1 VRNGKEINMA
11 EIKKPVAVAPASVEK
26 KAEPVAAEKKAEPVA
41 AAVKKPVAKKTVA
54 KKPAAKKT
62 VAKKTT
68 AAAAKKA
75 TAVKKT
81 AAAAKKPAAAAKK
94 PAAKKAATKKVAVKA
109 TIELQFDDR
118 NVDVDKLA
126 ARAAKDYKKN
136 NKADAKKI
144 EIYVN
149 ASEKMVYYVADGVSG
164 SFEA

>member
-1 VRNGKEINMA
+1 MA
-11 EIKKPVAVAPASVEK
+11 EIKKPVAVAPSTAEK

-41 AAVKKPVAKKTVA
+41 AKKTVA
-54 KKPAAKKT
+54 KKPAAAKKT
-62 VAKKTT
+62 VAKKET
-68 AAAAKKA
+68 AAAKKTVAKKA
-75 TAVKKT
+75 TT
-81 AAAAKKPAAAAKK
+81 AAAKKPAA
-94 PAAKKAATKKVAVKA
+94 PKKAATKKAAVKA

>member
-1 VRNGKEINMA
+1 MA
-11 EIKKPVAVAPASVEK
+11 ELKKPVAVAPSAAAEK

-41 AAVKKPVAKKTVA
+41 AVKKPVAKKTVAKKPAVKKAAA

-68 AAAAKKA
+68 ATAAKK
-75 TAVKKT
+75 TT
-81 AAAAKKPAAAAKK
+81 AAAKK
-94 PAAKKAATKKVAVKA
+94 PAAKKTATKKAVAVKS

-118 NVDVDKLA
+118 NVDVAKLT

-136 NKADAKKI
+136 TKNDAKKI

-149 ASEKMVYYVADGVSG
+149 ASEKMVYYVADGFNG

>member
-1 VRNGKEINMA
+1 MA
-11 EIKKPVAVAPASVEK
+11 EIKKPVAVAPSAVEK

-41 AAVKKPVAKKTVA
+41 AKKTVA
-54 KKPAAKKT
+54 KKPAVKKPAAKKT
-62 VAKKTT
+62 VAKKET
-68 AAAAKKA
+68 AAAKK
-75 TAVKKT
+75 TV
-81 AAAAKKPAAAAKK
+81 AKKETTA
-94 PAAKKAATKKVAVKA
+94 AAKKAATKKVAVKA

>member
-1 VRNGKEINMA
+1 MA
-11 EIKKPVAVAPASVEK
+11 DEKKIVAPAATEV
-26 KAEPVAAEKKAEPVA
+26 KAEAP
-41 AAVKKPVAKKTVA
+41 KTEV

-62 VAKKTT
+62 VAKKP
-68 AAAAKKA
+68 AAAAEKKA
-75 TAVKKT
+75 T
-81 AAAAKKPAAAAKK
+81 AAKK
-94 PAAKKAATKKVAVKA
+94 PAAKKAATKKVAVKS

-118 NVDVDKLA
+118 NLDVDKLA

-149 ASEKMVYYVADGVSG
+149 ASEKMVYYVADGVNG

>member
-1 VRNGKEINMA
+1 MA
-11 EIKKPVAVAPASVEK
+11 EIKKPVAVAPSAAEK
-26 KAEPVAAEKKAEPVA
+26 TAEPVAAEKKAEPVA
-41 AAVKKPVAKKTVA
+41 AKKTVA
-54 KKPAAKKT
+54 KKPVVKKPAAKKT
-62 VAKKTT
+62 VAKKET
-68 AAAAKKA
+68 AAAKK
-75 TAVKKT
+75 TV
-81 AAAAKKPAAAAKK
+81 AKKETAT
-94 PAAKKAATKKVAVKA
+94 AKKAATKKAAVKA

>member
-1 VRNGKEINMA
+1 MA
-11 EIKKPVAVAPASVEK
+11 EIKKPVAVAPSAVEK

-41 AAVKKPVAKKTVA
+41 AKKTVA
-54 KKPAAKKT
+54 KKPAVKKPAAAKKT
-62 VAKKTT
+62 VAKKETTAAAKKPAAAKKTT
-68 AAAAKKA
+68 AAAAKK
-75 TAVKKT
+75 
-81 AAAAKKPAAAAKK
+81 PA
-94 PAAKKAATKKVAVKA
+94 AAKKAATKKVAVKA

>member
-1 VRNGKEINMA
+1 MA
-11 EIKKPVAVAPASVEK
+11 EIKKPVAVAPSAVEK

-41 AAVKKPVAKKTVA
+41 AKKTVA
-54 KKPAAKKT
+54 KKPAVKKPAAKKT
-62 VAKKTT
+62 VAKKET
-68 AAAAKKA
+68 AAAKK
-75 TAVKKT
+75 TV
-81 AAAAKKPAAAAKK
+81 AKKETTAAAKK

>member
-1 VRNGKEINMA
+1 MA
-11 EIKKPVAVAPASVEK
+11 EIKKPVAVAPST
-26 KAEPVAAEKKAEPVA
+26 AEKKAEPVA
-41 AAVKKPVAKKTVA
+41 AKKTVA
-54 KKPAAKKT
+54 KKPAAAKKTVAKKETAAAKKT

-68 AAAAKKA
+68 
-75 TAVKKT
+75 T
-81 AAAAKKPAAAAKK
+81 AAAKKPAA
-94 PAAKKAATKKVAVKA
+94 PKKAATKKAAVKA

>member
-1 VRNGKEINMA
+1 MA
-11 EIKKPVAVAPASVEK
+11 EIKKPVAVAPSTAEK

-41 AAVKKPVAKKTVA
+41 AKKTVAKKPAAAKKTVA
-54 KKPAAKKT
+54 KKPAAAKKT
-62 VAKKTT
+62 VAKKATT
-68 AAAAKKA
+68 
-75 TAVKKT
+75 
-81 AAAAKKPAAAAKK
+81 AAAKKPAA
-94 PAAKKAATKKVAVKA
+94 PKKAATKKAAVKA

>member
-1 VRNGKEINMA
+1 MA
-11 EIKKPVAVAPASVEK
+11 EIKKPVAVAPSTAEK

-41 AAVKKPVAKKTVA
+41 AKKTVA
-54 KKPAAKKT
+54 KKPAAAKKT

-68 AAAAKKA
+68 
-75 TAVKKT
+75 T
-81 AAAAKKPAAAAKK
+81 AAAKKPAA
-94 PAAKKAATKKVAVKA
+94 PKKAATKKAAVKA

>member
-1 VRNGKEINMA
+1 MA
-11 EIKKPVAVAPASVEK
+11 EIKKPVAVAPSAAEK
-26 KAEPVAAEKKAEPVA
+26 TAEPVAAEKKAEPVA
-41 AAVKKPVAKKTVA
+41 AKKTVA
-54 KKPAAKKT
+54 KKPVVKKPAAKKT
-62 VAKKTT
+62 VAKKET
-68 AAAAKKA
+68 AAAKK
-75 TAVKKT
+75 TV
-81 AAAAKKPAAAAKK
+81 AKKETAT
-94 PAAKKAATKKVAVKA
+94 AKKAATKKAAVKA

-149 ASEKMVYYVADGVSG
+149 AFEKMVYYVADGVSG

>member
-1 VRNGKEINMA
+1 MW
-11 EIKKPVAVAPASVEK
+11 
-26 KAEPVAAEKKAEPVA
+26 
-41 AAVKKPVAKKTVA
+41 A
-54 KKPAAKKT
+54 KKPAA
-62 VAKKTT
+62 
-68 AAAAKKA
+68 
-75 TAVKKT
+75 
-81 AAAAKKPAAAAKK
+81 P
-94 PAAKKAATKKVAVKA
+94 KKAATKKAAVKA

>member
-1 VRNGKEINMA
+1 MA

-81 AAAAKKPAAAAKK
+81 AAAKKPA
-94 PAAKKAATKKVAVKA
+94 AAKKAATKKVAVKA

>member
-1 VRNGKEINMA
+1 MA

-26 KAEPVAAEKKAEPVA
+26 KAEPVVAEKKAEPVA
-41 AAVKKPVAKKTVA
+41 AAVKKPAAKKTVA

-81 AAAAKKPAAAAKK
+81 AAAKKPAAADKK
-94 PAAKKAATKKVAVKA
+94 PAAKKAATKKVAIKA

>member
-1 VRNGKEINMA
+1 MA
-11 EIKKPVAVAPASVEK
+11 EIKKPVAVAPSAAEK
-26 KAEPVAAEKKAEPVA
+26 TAEPVAAEKKAESV
-41 AAVKKPVAKKTVA
+41 VAKKPAV

-62 VAKKTT
+62 VAKKET
-68 AAAAKKA
+68 AAAKK
-75 TAVKKT
+75 TV
-81 AAAAKKPAAAAKK
+81 AKKETAT
-94 PAAKKAATKKVAVKA
+94 AKKAATKKVAVKA

-126 ARAAKDYKKN
+126 ARAAKDYKKY

-144 EIYVN
+144 DIYVN

>member
-1 VRNGKEINMA
+1 MA
-11 EIKKPVAVAPASVEK
+11 EIKKPVAVAPSTAEK

-41 AAVKKPVAKKTVA
+41 AVKKPVAKKAVA

-62 VAKKTT
+62 VAKKP
-68 AAAAKKA
+68 AAKKA
-75 TAVKKT
+75 TT
-81 AAAAKKPAAAAKK
+81 AAAKKTVAKKTTTAAAKK
-94 PAAKKAATKKVAVKA
+94 PAAKKPATKKAAAVKS

-118 NVDVDKLA
+118 NVDVSKLT

>member
-1 VRNGKEINMA
+1 MA
-11 EIKKPVAVAPASVEK
+11 EIKKPVAVAPSSVEK
-26 KAEPVAAEKKAEPVA
+26 KAEPVAAVKAAPVAEKKP
-41 AAVKKPVAKKTVA
+41 AV

-62 VAKKTT
+62 VAKKP
-68 AAAAKKA
+68 AAAKKTVA
-75 TAVKKT
+75 KKT
-81 AAAAKKPAAAAKK
+81 TTAAKKTVAKKAAEKPAAAKK
-94 PAAKKAATKKVAVKA
+94 PAAKKAATKKVAVKS

-118 NVDVDKLA
+118 NVDVDKLT

>member
-1 VRNGKEINMA
+1 MA
-11 EIKKPVAVAPASVEK
+11 EIKKPVAVAPTSVEK
-26 KAEPVAAEKKAEPVA
+26 KAEPVAAEKKAE
-41 AAVKKPVAKKTVA
+41 PVAKKTVA

-62 VAKKTT
+62 VAKK
-68 AAAAKKA
+68 AAPEEAKKA
-75 TAVKKT
+75 V
-81 AAAAKKPAAAAKK
+81 AKKETAAAKK
-94 PAAKKAATKKVAVKA
+94 PAAKKAAVKA